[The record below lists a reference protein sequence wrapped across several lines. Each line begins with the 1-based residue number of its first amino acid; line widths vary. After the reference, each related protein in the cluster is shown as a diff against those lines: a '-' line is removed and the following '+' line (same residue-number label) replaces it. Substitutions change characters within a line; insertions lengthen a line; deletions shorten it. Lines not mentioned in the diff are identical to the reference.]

1 MIKIKP
7 YTELS
12 NGDEIKQL
20 YMSMV
25 AKALP
30 FYPEDIFPD
39 GYFYPDGKTKKP
51 LSEFKRHAMTRKP
64 SYIQK
69 LNYYQISDGDNT
81 KGRKKADA
89 LLAKKIIS
97 EYSNSLFDFLYKG
110 STGEGHVVPEKLH
123 TLLTTAVDDESLEA
137 NGLQKVLK
145 ESPRIN
151 EERRKDLQNYVFRY
165 DVFSKQDQIHRFVRL
180 LGVDIC
186 PYCNRIYITT
196 AERGE
201 KSSPIRPEL
210 DHYRCKS
217 KYPFLA
223 VSILN
228 LIPSCS
234 FCNHAKHEKE
244 DPILYPYKD
253 EIGSDLYFQTK
264 PRNGITYLTGA
275 KASTEDFDLTLCCRD
290 YTDKDLHDRAN
301 RSIDQLR
308 LSALY
313 SSHKGYVSDLIAQ
326 RYIFTDEMIKEICNL
341 SDSLILTPD
350 EVRRMLLLKDISQEN
365 WGNRPLTKLAH
376 DISEELDV
384 LYGKCSTNDTL

>member
-7 YTELS
+7 YTALS
-12 NGDEIKQL
+12 NGDEIKHL

-51 LSEFKRHAMTRKP
+51 LSEFKRNARTRKP

-69 LNYYQISDGDNT
+69 LDHYEIPDGDST
-81 KGRKKADA
+81 EAKKKADA
-89 LLAKKIIS
+89 LLAKEIIYK
-97 EYSNSLFDFLYKG
+97 YSSTLFFFLYDG
-110 STGEGHVVPEKLH
+110 SKSEGHVVPEKLH
-123 TLLTTAVDDESLEA
+123 TLLTTAVDSESLKKNKLLE
-137 NGLQKVLK
+137 VLDK
-145 ESPRIN
+145 SPSVG
-151 EERRKDLQNYVFRY
+151 EDLRKDMLNYVFRY
-165 DVFSKQDQIHRFVRL
+165 DVFSKQDQIHRFVSL

-201 KSSPIRPEL
+201 KSHPIRPEL

-217 KYPFLA
+217 IYPFLA

-234 FCNHAKHEKE
+234 FCNRAKHEEEK
-244 DPILYPYKD
+244 PILYPYKD
-253 EIGSDLYFQTK
+253 EMGTDFYFWTK
-264 PRNGITYLTGA
+264 PRNGVTYLTGA
-275 KASTEDFDLTLCCRD
+275 KVSTEDFDLTLDRRNN
-290 YTDKDLHDRAN
+290 TDEKLAERAE
-301 RSIDQLR
+301 RSFEQLR

-313 SSHKGYVSDLIAQ
+313 ASHKGYVSDLIAQ
-326 RYIFTDEMIKEICNL
+326 RYIFTDEMIEEICNL
-341 SDSLILTPD
+341 SDSLDLTHD
-350 EVRRMLLLKDISQEN
+350 EVKRMLLLMDISQEN
-365 WGNRPLTKLAH
+365 WGNRPLAKLTH
-376 DISEELDV
+376 DISKELDV
-384 LYGKCSTNDTL
+384 LYRKTP

>member
-12 NGDEIKQL
+12 NSDEIKRL

-39 GYFYPDGKTKKP
+39 GFFYPDGKTKKP
-51 LSEFKRHAMTRKP
+51 LSEFKRYARQRIP
-64 SYIQK
+64 AYINK
-69 LNYYQISDGDNT
+69 LDGFSIPHGDNT
-81 KGRKKADA
+81 ESKKKADA
-89 LLAKKIIS
+89 LLAQELIRK
-97 EYSNSLFDFLYKG
+97 YSSHLFSFLYDG
-110 STGEGHVVPEKLH
+110 SKGEGHVVPEKLH
-123 TLLTTAVDDESLEA
+123 TLLTTAVDSESLKE
-137 NGLQKVLK
+137 NNLLEVLYNSLLVG
-145 ESPRIN
+145 EDLC
-151 EERRKDLQNYVFRY
+151 KDMLNYVFRY
-165 DVFSKQDQIHRFVRL
+165 DVFSNQNQIHRFVSL

-201 KSSPIRPEL
+201 KSPPIRPEL

-234 FCNHAKHEKE
+234 FCNHAKHEEKN
-244 DPILYPYKD
+244 PILYPYKD
-253 EIGSDLYFQTK
+253 EMGTDFYFRTE
-264 PRNGITYLTGA
+264 PRNGITYLAGA
-275 KASTEDFDLTLCCRD
+275 KVSKEDFNLILDRRNN
-290 YTDKDLHDRAN
+290 TDEKLAKRAE
-301 RSIDQLR
+301 RSFEQLS

-313 SSHKGYVSDLIAQ
+313 ASHKGYVTDLIAQ
-326 RYIFTDEMIKEICNL
+326 RYIFTDEMIQEICNL
-341 SDSLILTPD
+341 FDSLALTPN
-350 EVRRMLLLKDISQEN
+350 EVRRMLLLMDITQEN
-365 WGNRPLTKLAH
+365 WGDRPLAKLTH

-384 LYGKCSTNDTL
+384 LYSKRPASGTF